1 MATIYDVAKRA
12 RVSTATVSAVLN
24 GTAYV
29 SPELTSRVNEA
40 VKELDYTINAIARG
54 LQTRRTNMIGM
65 LVPDIAEPVYSVMV
79 KGVESGLKT
88 AGCSLLLGS
97 THNQVEEQSRYL
109 CMLRSKQVDG
119 MLLYSPSATRASSR
133 RWLPHTGLSSSS
145 PAAPPSRPTVSWW
158 TTWARRSRPSR
169 IC

>member
-65 LVPDIAEPVYSVMV
+65 LVPDIAEPVYSVFSV
-79 KGVESGLKT
+79 VAST
-88 AGCSLLLGS
+88 ADF
-97 THNQVEEQSRYL
+97 N
-109 CMLRSKQVDG
+109 
-119 MLLYSPSATRASSR
+119 ASSR
-133 RWLPHTGLSSSS
+133 ISTLVSSRACLTRSKYF
-145 PAAPPSRPTVSWW
+145 SR
-158 TTWARRSRPSR
+158 
-169 IC
+169 